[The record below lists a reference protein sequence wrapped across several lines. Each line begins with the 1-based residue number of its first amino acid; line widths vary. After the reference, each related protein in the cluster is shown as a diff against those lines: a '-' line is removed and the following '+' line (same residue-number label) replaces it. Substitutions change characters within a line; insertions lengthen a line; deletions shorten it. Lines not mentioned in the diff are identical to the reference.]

1 MFQRKVDEKFLKIS
15 QEHTLIL
22 DYIDRFEDVLAKDAS
37 TGALTDLMA
46 ILPSF
51 EKDIEEHFLLEEQLL
66 FPAALTCLKDLDII
80 DKVLLMQKEHGYFE
94 RDLEFICRLVEN
106 RPDDV
111 KSIPDE
117 CHQRLQA
124 YTKALK
130 EHAHVEME
138 DIFAMMDKSR
148 RCQKLIEGLTSPA

>member
-1 MFQRKVDEKFLKIS
+1 MFKRKVDEKFLKIS

-22 DYIDRFEDVLAKDAS
+22 DYIVRFEDVLDKDAS
-37 TGALTDLMA
+37 TGAVADLTT

-51 EKDIEEHFLLEEQLL
+51 EKDIEEHFLLEEQVL
-66 FPAALTCLKDLDII
+66 FPAALTCLKDLDVI
-80 DKVLLMQKEHGYFE
+80 DKVLLLQKEHGYFE

-106 RPDDV
+106 HPDDV
-111 KSIPDE
+111 KKIPAE

-124 YTKALK
+124 YTEALK
-130 EHAHVEME
+130 EHARVEME
-138 DIFAMMDKSR
+138 DVFAAMDKSR

>member
-1 MFQRKVDEKFLKIS
+1 
-15 QEHTLIL
+15 L
-22 DYIDRFEDVLAKDAS
+22 DV
-37 TGALTDLMA
+37 M
-46 ILPSF
+46 
-51 EKDIEEHFLLEEQLL
+51 
-66 FPAALTCLKDLDII
+66 

-111 KSIPDE
+111 KNIPAE
-117 CHQRLQA
+117 CRQRLQA

-130 EHAHVEME
+130 EHARVEME
-138 DIFAMMDKSR
+138 DIFASMDKSR